1 MKISAKRMILLVMAI
16 IPLSAG
22 AEEMIYSGFMSDY
35 SQLTKV
41 TDGSVD
47 YRYLAPDAYDR
58 LIKYNAVMIDQPEVF
73 VAVDSPY
80 RGIKP
85 KHLNALAESLRAG
98 LSESL
103 GDDIYVVDRPGEH
116 VLYMTVAIT
125 NLKLTKRKK
134 KAFQYLPV
142 ALVVGGIAGASSSE
156 IAKKA
161 DFAGLVFELEAFDSV
176 SNERIVAVIDSLEQD
191 PDAEEPETWEDVDAL
206 MLRYGGII
214 SCRFQNAHLPEDERV
229 DCFDQGQGGD

>member
-1 MKISAKRMILLVMAI
+1 M
-16 IPLSAG
+16 IPLTAV

-35 SQLTKV
+35 SQLEKV
-41 TDGSVD
+41 TDSSVD

-58 LIKYNAVMIDQPEVF
+58 LAKYNAVMIDQPEVF

-80 RGIKP
+80 RGVKP
-85 KHLNALAESLRAG
+85 KHLDALAESLRAG

-103 GDDIYVVDRPGEH
+103 GDDIYVVDRPGDN
-116 VLYMTVAIT
+116 VLYLTTAIT
-125 NLKLTKRKK
+125 NLKLNKRKK
-134 KAFQYLPV
+134 KAFQYLPI
-142 ALVVGGIAGASSSE
+142 ALVASGISGASSSE

-176 SNERIVAVIDSLEQD
+176 TDERIVAVIDSLEPD

-206 MLRYGGII
+206 MIRYGEII
-214 SCRFQNAHLPEDERV
+214 SCRFQNAHLPEDQRA
-229 DCFDQGQGGD
+229 DCFAGR

>member
-1 MKISAKRMILLVMAI
+1 MRSKPMLALVVSMFVTA
-16 IPLSAG
+16 AA
-22 AEEMIYSGFMSDY
+22 AEELIYSGFMSDY
-35 SQLTKV
+35 SQLEKV
-41 TDGSVD
+41 TDGTVD

-58 LIKYNAVMIDQPEVF
+58 LAKYNAVMIDQPEVF
-73 VAVDSPY
+73 IAVDSPY
-80 RGIKP
+80 RGVKP

-98 LSESL
+98 LSASL
-103 GDDIYVVDRPGEH
+103 GDDIYVVDRPGEN
-116 VLYMTVAIT
+116 VLYLTAAIT
-125 NLKLTKRKK
+125 NLKLNKRKK

-161 DFAGLVFELEAFDSV
+161 DFAGMVVELEAFDSV
-176 SNERIVAVIDSLEQD
+176 TDERLVAVIDSLEPD

-214 SCRFQNAHLPEDERV
+214 SCRFQNAHLPENERA
-229 DCFDQGQGGD
+229 DCFADE